1 MTTQARELAKLVS
14 NAGDVNLGDD
24 ISLASDG
31 AILNFGADNDVT
43 LTHVADTGLLL
54 NSSRKIQF
62 GDSGTWISQS
72 ADGVL
77 NLTSDTEVEI
87 NATTVDINANV
98 DISGNLVLGGNI
110 TIGDADSDSLT
121 LNADLTSHL
130 IPNATN
136 TYDLGTAS
144 KEWRNAYFDGTVTSD
159 AFAGPLTGNVTG
171 NVSGTAATVTGAAQ
185 TNITSLGTLTALT
198 VQKAS
203 SGASAT
209 AGTVVTIEDDDN
221 TELSLLGG
229 SSSLLAI
236 NFGHSGDA
244 DDGIITYNT
253 SSGAEAFGFT
263 VDGGVDALYLSAE
276 DVIINNGSVD
286 MNFRVESNGNAN
298 MLFVDGGN
306 DRVGIG
312 YGSPAAT
319 LDIRTTH
326 TETDVTAANT
336 NSTLIIGNTGSGNGV
351 YNSIKFAGN
360 QQDMYMMS
368 VNHGTQASRR
378 IGFFVGSV
386 AGDAT
391 GDERLS
397 ILGDGKVGIGVTA
410 PTTYLDVR
418 APSGVAGPNV
428 AYFKSD
434 QHGLGVYINV
444 GSTFSEIRANNNSY
458 PLVLNASSGG
468 NVGIGTTSPASH
480 YGFGKTFE
488 VQGSANAE
496 INISQTDNSKNW
508 SLGIV
513 NNSNYQQT
521 DNSQYI
527 WEIGGSEELRLDGDG
542 VKFNGDTA
550 AANALDDYE
559 EGSWTP
565 TCTTSNSD
573 GSFSVTVNYA
583 KYIKVGG
590 LVHASCYLSINISN
604 IGSGAAMI
612 AGLPFPATSGQGYN
626 LGIVA
631 HASAVAA
638 QPSNGVSAYVTNG
651 QSNVRMVGVTDA
663 GNPPWVAGN
672 PKYLMI
678 DVTYHHV

>member
-185 TNITSLGTLTALT
+185 TNITSLGSLTALT

-468 NVGIGTTSPASH
+468 NVGIGTTSPAKTLDVS
-480 YGFGKTFE
+480 GEIRASTGILFG
-488 VQGSANAE
+488 S
-496 INISQTDNSKNW
+496 
-508 SLGIV
+508 
-513 NNSNYQQT
+513 
-521 DNSQYI
+521 
-527 WEIGGSEELRLDGDG
+527 
-542 VKFNGDTA
+542 DTA
-550 AANALDDYE
+550 AANTLDDYE
-559 EGSWTP
+559 EGTWTP
-565 TCTTSNSD
+565 ALGNVTTNSSTMYGIYTKIGNMCYIHAKITATVASLPGATWKITGLPYTAVASSD
-573 GSFSVTVNYA
+573 TQQRAHIAIGGDTVNLGGYA
-583 KYIKVGG
+583 NGRAFFRTDGAELQGITM
-590 LVHASCYLSINISN
+590 LS
-604 IGSGAAMI
+604 GSTAYW
-612 AGLPFPATSGQGYN
+612 TYN
-626 LGIVA
+626 TMDSTAFELHITGNYRVA
-631 HASAVAA
+631 
-638 QPSNGVSAYVTNG
+638 
-651 QSNVRMVGVTDA
+651 
-663 GNPPWVAGN
+663 
-672 PKYLMI
+672 
-678 DVTYHHV
+678 